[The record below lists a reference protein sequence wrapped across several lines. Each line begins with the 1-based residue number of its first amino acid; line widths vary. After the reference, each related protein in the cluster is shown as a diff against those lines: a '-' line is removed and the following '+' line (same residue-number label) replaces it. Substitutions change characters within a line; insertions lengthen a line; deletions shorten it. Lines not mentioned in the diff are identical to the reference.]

1 FTATLRATNVAGLSV
16 TTNVTFVYTAA
27 ATTPVVVVGAGQGT
41 GLTGDYFDSFD
52 LSGVAKMTRIDA
64 TINFNWGE
72 ASPG

>member
-27 ATTPVVVVGAGQGT
+27 TTPVVVVGAGQGT
-41 GLTGDYFDSFD
+41 GLTGDYFNSTD
-52 LSGVAKMTRIDA
+52 LSGAIKMTRIDQ